1 MRDCPS
7 LPLGIVANHG
17 INDRAAQALAARQ
30 AGPPGYPL
38 YCGRRTE
45 SRLRGRGG
53 AGRGPKAGAP
63 GGHPAPRHGARE
75 LVDEIMD
82 MGPHVRFA
90 AVVELD
96 GKIASGMLR
105 SGGVPLGPRREAERF
120 CSRAARHRRA
130 RRGFDAS
137 LGRVS
142 YVHVE
147 RETAAQF
154 AVYHPEFTVCLT
166 VEPEA
171 SIDAKIS
178 MVERVREMAGG
189 MCGGGGRQPR

>member
-1 MRDCPS
+1 
-7 LPLGIVANHG
+7 
-17 INDRAAQALAARQ
+17 
-30 AGPPGYPL
+30 
-38 YCGRRTE
+38 
-45 SRLRGRGG
+45 
-53 AGRGPKAGAP
+53 
-63 GGHPAPRHGARE
+63 
-75 LVDEIMD
+75 MD

-120 CSRAARHRRA
+120 CRRAARHRRT
-130 RRGFDAS
+130 RKGFDAS

-154 AVYHPEFTVCLT
+154 AVYRPEFTVCLT

-178 MVERVREMAGG
+178 MVERVREMADG
-189 MCGGGGRQPR
+189 MCGGNGGR